1 MSDSSQ
7 TSLSQTSQDL
17 YFQNIANGLSPTEAM
32 EAVSA
37 YVSETLSNAGWPED
51 AISSGLYEAQ
61 EKFNQNIEND
71 VNGLL
76 ALDGVSEA
84 FSEGFYTVLTQNLT
98 EQDNVMLDHLSE
110 IFPEGSNPNE
120 IFS

>member
-1 MSDSSQ
+1 
-7 TSLSQTSQDL
+7 
-17 YFQNIANGLSPTEAM
+17 M

-61 EKFNQNIEND
+61 QKFNQNIEND

-76 ALDGVSEA
+76 ALDGVSDGKPEA
-84 FSEGFYTVLTQNLT
+84 AAS
-98 EQDNVMLDHLSE
+98 
-110 IFPEGSNPNE
+110 
-120 IFS
+120 

>member
-37 YVSETLSNAGWPED
+37 YVSETLSNAGWPEN
-51 AISSGLYEAQ
+51 AISYGR
-61 EKFNQNIEND
+61 
-71 VNGLL
+71 
-76 ALDGVSEA
+76 
-84 FSEGFYTVLTQNLT
+84 
-98 EQDNVMLDHLSE
+98 
-110 IFPEGSNPNE
+110 
-120 IFS
+120 

>member
-1 MSDSSQ
+1 
-7 TSLSQTSQDL
+7 
-17 YFQNIANGLSPTEAM
+17 M

-71 VNGLL
+71 VDGLL

-98 EQDNVMLDHLSE
+98 E
-110 IFPEGSNPNE
+110 
-120 IFS
+120 